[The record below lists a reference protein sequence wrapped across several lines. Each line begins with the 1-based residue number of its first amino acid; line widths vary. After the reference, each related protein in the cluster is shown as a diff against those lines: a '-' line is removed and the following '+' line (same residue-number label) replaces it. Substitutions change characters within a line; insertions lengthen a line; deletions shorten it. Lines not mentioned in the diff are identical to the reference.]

1 MGVTACSNLQAKK
14 VDNVEFL
21 VSKKVAN
28 ENLGVFENSFILSNY
43 ENIMKK
49 FEAKDEESKD
59 EDYDVRTEKVG
70 KKIGSFS
77 IETEDSYKDD
87 F

>member
-1 MGVTACSNLQAKK
+1 MGVTACASLQSKK
-14 VDNVEFL
+14 VDDVELL
-21 VSKKVAN
+21 VSKKVAT

-70 KKIGSFS
+70 KKIKTFA
-77 IETEDSYKDD
+77 IETEESYKDD

>member
-1 MGVTACSNLQAKK
+1 M
-14 VDNVEFL
+14 
-21 VSKKVAN
+21 SKKVAT

-70 KKIGSFS
+70 KKIKTFS
-77 IETEDSYKDD
+77 IETEEPYKDD

>member
-1 MGVTACSNLQAKK
+1 MQ
-14 VDNVEFL
+14 DVEFL

-49 FEAKDEESKD
+49 FEANDEESKD
-59 EDYDVRTEKVG
+59 EDYDKRTERIG
-70 KKIGSFS
+70 KKIDSFT
-77 IETEDSYKDD
+77 IETEEPYKDD
-87 F
+87 FQRVSA